1 MEGLHMRTDISRPGS
16 DVRRVTGA
24 LAAFL
29 CLAGC
34 SEPLAIERFASTT
47 PAFDPVTFWTGHT
60 RSWGVIENRSGQPTE
75 IVTTDCIGTA
85 EGADGL
91 RMVQTLTLGDGTVQ
105 HREWHIRRTAQGAF
119 EASAND
125 MVGMAIGS
133 ARGRAFHWSWTL
145 ATKPGDAL
153 RDVTMDQW
161 MYLMDGGTMVNRT
174 TIRKFGI
181 VLAEVTEQ
189 FAHAP

>member
-1 MEGLHMRTDISRPGS
+1 M
-16 DVRRVTGA
+16 
-24 LAAFL
+24 
-29 CLAGC
+29 
-34 SEPLAIERFASTT
+34 IERFESSG
-47 PAFDPVTFWTGHT
+47 PSFDPVTFWTGHT
-60 RSWGVIENRSGQPTE
+60 RSWGVIENRSGQPTG
-75 IVTTDCIGTA
+75 IVTTDCIGSA
-85 EGADGL
+85 EGDDGL
-91 RMVQTLTLGDGTVQ
+91 RMTQTLTLGDGTVQ
-105 HREWHIRRTAQGAF
+105 HREWHMRRTAQGEF
-119 EASAND
+119 QASAND
-125 MVGMAIGS
+125 MVGMAAGS